1 MQKPILITGASGTI
15 GGFLVESLLAKKQPI
30 RLALRDSQKSPYHQS
45 AVSFDYRDDKSMQKA
60 LEGIEQVFWLT
71 PSPTQ
76 VKKEEAFDDLEVASR
91 FLDHMKQTGVQH
103 IVRISGMG
111 ADLYKESAHFRIEEL
126 IRASGIAYTILRP
139 AFFMQI
145 FSIYYRNSIQ
155 KQDHI
160 NLYDAGVR
168 ESFVDARD
176 IAAVAAEAFLKP
188 QHRNQIYTLTA
199 NDLLNYKDI
208 AEILTRVLGRNISY
222 TAKSDEDSIQALLSN
237 GWTLEAAKSYG
248 MLLQAVQQGAF
259 STHTDDVKKVLG
271 REPITFIQYAEDHAS
286 IWSKSTQQEKL
297 S

>member
-15 GGFLVESLLAKKQPI
+15 GSFLVENLLAKEKPI
-30 RLALRDSQKSPYHQS
+30 RLALRDSRKSPYHQS
-45 AVSFDYRDDKSMQKA
+45 AVSFDYRDDKSMQNA

-71 PSPTQ
+71 PSPIQ
-76 VKKEEAFDDLEVASR
+76 VKKEEAFDELEVASR
-91 FLDHMKQTGVQH
+91 FIDHMKQAGVQH

-145 FSIYYRNSIQ
+145 FSVYYRNSIQ
-155 KQDHI
+155 KHDRI
-160 NLYDAGVR
+160 DLYDGGVR

-176 IAAVAAEAFLKP
+176 IAAVAAESFLNP
-188 QHRNQIYTLTA
+188 QHRNQIYTLTS

-208 AEILTRVLGRNISY
+208 AEILTKVLGRSIRY
-222 TAKSDEDSIQALLSN
+222 IAKSDEDSIQALLSS
-237 GWTLEAAKSYG
+237 GWTRQAAEPFV

-259 STHTDDVKKVLG
+259 SIRTDDVKRVLG
-271 REPITFIQYAEDHAS
+271 REPITFVQYAEDHVS

-297 S
+297 T